1 MSLRIPKARYSILLL
16 IIGQLTACAAGVRLS
31 EPDRTGLNRQAVIH
45 VVHYES
51 ALPRLQNRAKTG
63 MPTPA
68 AVRRHAAADPAAL
81 VAQSLSQLLAKKEK
95 LKNLRI
101 EPRHLPLPVAKNATA
116 YREKFRKGLVLEL
129 WTDAWSFA
137 ALPADPN
144 TYAVILSV
152 HARLANVQDGR
163 VLWSTGRCRV
173 DGNNGDR
180 ELRLLGKEL
189 TSGTKLRKL
198 LAAARDE
205 CARQLV
211 RDFGVHGP

>member
-1 MSLRIPKARYSILLL
+1 MLILW
-16 IIGQLTACAAGVRLS
+16 QLTACATGVRLS
-31 EPDRTGLNRQAVIH
+31 QQDRSDLDRQAVIH
-45 VVHYES
+45 VLHYES
-51 ALPRLQNRAKTG
+51 ALPRLESRAKTAVA
-63 MPTPA
+63 TPA

-81 VAQSLSQLLAKKEK
+81 VTQSLSQLLIKKEK

-116 YREKFRKGLVLEL
+116 HRGKLRNGLVLEL
-129 WTDAWSFA
+129 WTDTWIFA
-137 ALPADPN
+137 ALAADPK

-152 HARLANVQDGR
+152 HSRLARVDDGR
-163 VLWSTGRCRV
+163 VLWSTGRCHV

-180 ELRLLGKEL
+180 DLRLLEKEL
-189 TSGTKLRKL
+189 TAGTKLRKL

-211 RDFGVHGP
+211 RDFGAQGP